1 MRIDVH
7 SHLICLDYLTYL
19 TGRQALPKG
28 VLEGGTYFVSCAG
41 GYRHASPLL
50 HADVDA
56 KLRSMDDLGIGMAVA
71 KAMEAIGRNPEA
83 AGDIR
88 TTMIIGAGLAE
99 AVAIYAFVIAI
110 IIAFVV

>member
-1 MRIDVH
+1 MFGG
-7 SHLICLDYLTYL
+7 L
-19 TGRQALPKG
+19 TG
-28 VLEGGTYFVSCAG
+28 VEG
-41 GYRHASPLL
+41 
-50 HADVDA
+50 VDA
-56 KLRSMDDLGIGMAVA
+56 AKAIGAALAIGLGALGPGLGIGMAVA

-110 IIAFVV
+110 IVAFVI